1 MENRLTEHRAMVGKL
16 ASRGD
21 DGVRGTPTASGR
33 SCSHRTFCS
42 RSFNC
47 FLDASD

>member
-1 MENRLTEHRAMVGKL
+1 MRQL

-21 DGVRGTPTASGR
+21 DGVRGTPTASGP
-33 SCSHRTFCS
+33 CSHRTFCS
-42 RSFNC
+42 HNFNC